1 MSPRRT
7 PLRRIAAL
15 ATAVAAT
22 VVLAGAS
29 GAQAAV
35 PRTVTALTISGNGP
49 FDIRR
54 SGKLTGFDIQLVEQA
69 ARLAGVRTV
78 QWRVVDFDD
87 LLNGIQAGEAMMG
100 AASITI
106 TSRRARVVTF
116 GAPYLRASMGIV
128 TRSGTTGVYRKAD
141 LIGSTIGVLQGS
153 TAVAVAR
160 SVRGSRVRQY
170 PTMQG
175 AYRALLDAK
184 VDSVINDYGQSKWY
198 VQNNRPKFRYAG
210 AIVVNQRYGL
220 AFNKDEDELRIAM
233 NTALRKMQRN
243 GQYRRLLQRW
253 DLDTVRTP

>member
-1 MSPRRT
+1 M
-7 PLRRIAAL
+7 RRISGL

-35 PRTVTALTISGNGP
+35 PRTVNALTISGNGP

-54 SGKLTGFDIQLVEQA
+54 SGKLTGLDIQLVEQA

-87 LLNGIQAGEAMMG
+87 LLNSIEAGEAMMG

-106 TSRRARVVTF
+106 TSRRARLVTF
-116 GAPYLRASMGIV
+116 GSPYLRASMGIV

-153 TAVAVAR
+153 TAVAVAK

-220 AFNKDEDELRIAM
+220 AFNKDKNELRIAM

-253 DLDTVRTP
+253 DLSTVLR

>member
-1 MSPRRT
+1 M
-7 PLRRIAAL
+7 RRISGL

-35 PRTVTALTISGNGP
+35 PRTVNALTISGNGP

-54 SGKLTGFDIQLVEQA
+54 SGKLTGLDIQLVEQA

-87 LLNGIQAGEAMMG
+87 LLNSIEAGEAMMG

-106 TSRRARVVTF
+106 TSRRARLVTF

-153 TAVAVAR
+153 TAVAVAK

-175 AYRALLDAK
+175 AYRALVDAK

-220 AFNKDEDELRIAM
+220 AFNKDENELRMAM

-253 DLDTVRTP
+253 DLNTVRTP

>member
-1 MSPRRT
+1 M
-7 PLRRIAAL
+7 RRIAGL
-15 ATAVAAT
+15 GPAVAAT

-87 LLNGIQAGEAMMG
+87 LLNSIEAGEAMMG

-106 TSRRARVVTF
+106 TSRRARLVTF

-141 LIGSTIGVLQGS
+141 LVGSTIGVLQGS
-153 TAVAVAR
+153 TAVAVAK

-198 VQNNRPKFRYAG
+198 VQNNRSKFRYAG

-220 AFNKDEDELRIAM
+220 AFNKDEDELRTAL